1 MKPDR
6 GDHAAA
12 GRTTPAA
19 RGAVHGRGG
28 SGAAVDE
35 VERAHLVD
43 PTDRS
48 FRIGRWAPEA
58 DLADLVRRYW
68 VPTWDVPGDGSAVQ
82 QVLQYPVCLVV
93 VADSYARFYGVAPG
107 LSTTTLT
114 GRGWAVGV
122 LLQPAAGALLTGGS
136 VAAWTGRH
144 ADVAAALA
152 GTTPAA
158 DVGRLV
164 ADVRAEMGPDPTDE
178 SRQDAATDL
187 VGELLRRWLPVDD
200 EGRQVNAIV
209 DAVEHDPE
217 LLRVAQLCERF
228 GMTERSLQRLTRR
241 RLGLS
246 PKWLVQRRRLHEAAG
261 LLRAGGTTVAD
272 VAARLGYADEPHLS
286 RDFRRVTGMTPG
298 AFAARYATPSVSA
311 DA

>member
-6 GDHAAA
+6 LGEALVGD
-12 GRTTPAA
+12 A
-19 RGAVHGRGG
+19 RGTAGTRG
-28 SGAAVDE
+28 GAAVDE

-43 PTDRS
+43 PADRS
-48 FRIGRWAPEA
+48 FRIGRWAPEP

-68 VPTWDVPGDGSAVQ
+68 VPTWDVPGGGSAVQ

-93 VADSYARFYGVAPG
+93 VADAYARFYGVAPG

-114 GRGWAVGV
+114 ARGWAVGV
-122 LLQPAAGALLTGGS
+122 LLQPAAGAMLTGGT
-136 VAAWTGRH
+136 VAAWTGRNGDL
-144 ADVAAALA
+144 APALAATVAPATTDGLVAA
-152 GTTPAA
+152 
-158 DVGRLV
+158 
-164 ADVRAEMGPDPTDE
+164 VRAAMTPDPTDE
-178 SRQDAATDL
+178 SRQRAATDL
-187 VGELLRRWLPVDD
+187 VGDFLRRWLPVDD

-217 LLRVAQLCERF
+217 LLRVAQLCDRF

-298 AFAARYATPSVSA
+298 AFAARYAGESGGT
-311 DA
+311 

>member
-1 MKPDR
+1 MKPDSATGGGPR
-6 GDHAAA
+6 DE
-12 GRTTPAA
+12 R
-19 RGAVHGRGG
+19 RAVG
-28 SGAAVDE
+28 GAAVDE

-43 PTDRS
+43 PADRS
-48 FRIGRWAPEA
+48 FRIGRWAPEP

-68 VPTWDVPGDGSAVQ
+68 VPTWDVPGGGSAVQ

-93 VADSYARFYGVAPG
+93 VADTHARFYGVAPG
-107 LSTTTLT
+107 LSTTTLS

-122 LLQPAAGALLTGGS
+122 LLQPAAGALLTGGT

-144 ADVAAALA
+144 GDLAPALA
-152 GTTPAA
+152 ATTAPVGTEA
-158 DVGRLV
+158 LV
-164 ADVRAEMGPDPTDE
+164 ARVRAEMAPDPTDE
-178 SRQDAATDL
+178 SRQRASTDL
-187 VGELLRRWLPVDD
+187 VGDFLRRWLPVDD
-200 EGRQVNAIV
+200 EGLQVNAIV

-228 GMTERSLQRLTRR
+228 GTTERSLQRLTRR

-298 AFAARYATPSVSA
+298 AFAARYAVGSA
-311 DA
+311 GA

>member
-1 MKPDR
+1 MKPDS
-6 GDHAAA
+6 GT
-12 GRTTPAA
+12 GGAA
-19 RGAVHGRGG
+19 RREPRAVGG
-28 SGAAVDE
+28 TAVDE

-43 PTDRS
+43 PADRS
-48 FRIGRWAPEA
+48 FRIGRWTPEP

-68 VPTWDVPGDGSAVQ
+68 VPTWDVPGSGSAVQ

-93 VADSYARFYGVAPG
+93 VADAYARFYGVAPG

-114 GRGWAVGV
+114 GSGWAVGV
-122 LLQPAAGALLTGGS
+122 LLQPSAGALLTGGT

-144 ADVAAALA
+144 GDLGPALA
-152 GTTPAA
+152 ATVASA
-158 DVGRLV
+158 DADALV
-164 ADVRAEMGPDPTDE
+164 AVVRAEMAPDPTDA
-178 SRQDAATDL
+178 SRQHAATDL
-187 VGELLRRWLPVDD
+187 VGDFLRQWLPVDE
-200 EGRQVNAIV
+200 EGRQVNAVV

-217 LLRVAQLCERF
+217 LLRVAQLCDRF

-298 AFAARYATPSVSA
+298 AFAARYAAESDGVRARASS
-311 DA
+311 D